1 MAATDSQSRFGF
13 PSTPSHSLP
22 PLPCSLDPP
31 NFLVPPPPTQTM
43 PLPTALLF
51 PLIWKRVKNTYS
63 VRYGHK
69 KVHFRLR
76 ELGMW
81 AAEAASMYIAQ
92 SRNLGNVLQIEVSVE
107 FVANF
112 GGVEIGEEEG
122 EHGSL
127 LEM

>member
-1 MAATDSQSRFGF
+1 M
-13 PSTPSHSLP
+13 
-22 PLPCSLDPP
+22 
-31 NFLVPPPPTQTM
+31 
-43 PLPTALLF
+43 
-51 PLIWKRVKNTYS
+51 KNTYS

-92 SRNLGNVLQIEVSVE
+92 SRNLGNALQIEVSVE

-112 GGVEIGEEEG
+112 GEIGEEEG
-122 EHGSL
+122 EHGIFTSDVKAQISPSG
-127 LEM
+127 EVAKQSN